1 MPWKIYRHDRRLEVD
16 LAGGVRGAEWEELLD
31 DLVRRMNL
39 IERVIFL
46 LPRQLEGGDQVQHLD
61 NLVQVLTAR
70 GVNVER
76 RHVS

>member
-1 MPWKIYRHDRRLEVD
+1 MPWKIYRRERRLEVD
-16 LAGGVRGAEWEELLD
+16 LDGGVRGAEWEELLD
-31 DLVRRMNL
+31 DLVRRLNL

-46 LPRQLEGGDQVQHLD
+46 LPRQFEGGDQVQHLD
-61 NLVQVLTAR
+61 SLVQVLAAR

>member
-1 MPWKIYRHDRRLEVD
+1 MPWKIYRHERRLEVD

-31 DLVRRMNL
+31 DLVRRLNL

-46 LPRQLEGGDQVQHLD
+46 LPRPFEAGDQVEHLD
-61 NLVQVLTAR
+61 SLVQVLTAR

-76 RHVS
+76 RHVG